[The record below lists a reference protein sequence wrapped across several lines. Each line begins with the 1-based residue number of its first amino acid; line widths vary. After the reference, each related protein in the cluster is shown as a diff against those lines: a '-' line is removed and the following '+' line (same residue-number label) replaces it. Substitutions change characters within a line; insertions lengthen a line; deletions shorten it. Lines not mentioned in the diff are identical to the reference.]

1 MIHLPEHTKALVEST
16 YSIKFNLRSTKQN
29 YSRKKRNDL
38 FFFCFENLR
47 DELDSLIR
55 CVLIYIFVVVVELTK
70 HFTEQAN

>member
-38 FFFCFENLR
+38 FFF
-47 DELDSLIR
+47 
-55 CVLIYIFVVVVELTK
+55 VLKT
-70 HFTEQAN
+70 